1 MSCGTPPKGV
11 IGRVGRPS
19 HGHQK
24 AICLANEF
32 GNDRVFRGR
41 RAACVLGLLFLF
53 AGSLPAGAAGIRA
66 GTLIENT
73 ASVDFQ
79 MDGEPGTV
87 VSNTV
92 SFQVAERL
100 DVTVTLQS
108 PPVTVLPGDV
118 DRALLFR
125 VTNTGNGDEVF
136 TLAMNSVVAGDD
148 FDPDPAQPDAIF
160 FDTDGSGDFG
170 VADVPYV
177 PGTNDPLLAPD
188 ASVDLLLL
196 NDIPG
201 NATNAQRG
209 RSELA
214 ATAATGSGAPGT
226 VLGGQG
232 DGGID
237 AVVGATGATATVFG
251 EYVVD
256 DTTVSVQKAQAILD
270 PAGGSEPVV
279 GAIITY
285 TITVEVIGS
294 GTAAAAVISDPVP
307 TWSTYVPGSITLN
320 GTPVSDASDADAGEF
335 DNAVV
340 PAVVVRLGDL
350 TQADGV
356 QTIVFRVQID

>member
-1 MSCGTPPKGV
+1 M
-11 IGRVGRPS
+11 
-19 HGHQK
+19 
-24 AICLANEF
+24 
-32 GNDRVFRGR
+32 
-41 RAACVLGLLFLF
+41 LFLF

-66 GTLIENT
+66 GTLVENT
-73 ASVDFQ
+73 ATVDFQ
-79 MDGEPGTV
+79 MDGQPETI

-100 DVTVTLQS
+100 DVTITLQS

-136 TLAMNSVVAGDD
+136 TLVMNSVVAGDD
-148 FDPDPAQPDAIF
+148 FDPIAAQPDAIF
-160 FDTDGSGDFG
+160 FDADGSGDFG
-170 VADVPYV
+170 IADVPYV

-188 ASVDLLLL
+188 ASVDLLVL

-201 NATNAQRG
+201 NATNSQRG
-209 RSELA
+209 RSELS
-214 ATAATGSGAPGT
+214 ATAATGSGAAGT
-226 VLGGQG
+226 VLAGQG

-237 AVVGATGATATVFG
+237 AVIGATGAASTVFG

-256 DTTVSVQKAQAILD
+256 DTTISVQKAQAVLD
-270 PAGGSEPVV
+270 PSGGSEPVV
-279 GAIITY
+279 GAVITY

-294 GTAAAAVISDPVP
+294 GTATAAVIRDPVP

-320 GTPVSDASDADAGEF
+320 GIPVSDANDGDAGEF
-335 DNAVV
+335 DNAVAPTV
-340 PAVVVRLGDL
+340 IVRLGDL

-356 QTIVFRVQID
+356 QTIVFQVQID